1 MNELIIIGQKV
12 IEMLKANIESRIDDK
27 GEKFQPYSFDYWFW
41 KYKRKK
47 FRGKPSKSPLKFLK
61 FREESR
67 QEYESKKDLVD
78 LRLTG
83 EMIASLD
90 VLVADSSSDTKR
102 IVIGSNT
109 RDGAFKLYYHNLG
122 GAGRGRVVRRFFY
135 LNAKQQQ
142 EIADYAAALVK
153 GEVQVRANIMD
164 FLDLE

>member
-47 FRGKPSKSPLKFLK
+47 FRGEPRKKPKKFLK
-61 FREESR
+61 FKENSE
-67 QEYESKKDLVD
+67 QEFESKKDLVD

-102 IVIGSNT
+102 IVIGSNS
-109 RDGAFKLYYHNLG
+109 REGALKLFYHNLG

-164 FLDLE
+164 FLDIE

>member
-47 FRGKPSKSPLKFLK
+47 FRGEPRKKIKKFMK
-61 FREESR
+61 FREDAK

-102 IVIGSNT
+102 IVIGSNS
-109 RDGAFKLYYHNLG
+109 REGALKLFYHNLG

-135 LNAKQQQ
+135 LNETQKK
-142 EIADYAAALVK
+142 EIADYAAALIK
-153 GEVQVRANIMD
+153 GEVKIQANIMD